1 MTLFGSV
8 SKGSLVL
15 ELGIKLNLLTMF
27 DRANFASSKANLM
40 PMQPLGPCP
49 KGRNAY
55 L

>member
-8 SKGSLVL
+8 SNGSLVL
-15 ELGIKLNLLTMF
+15 VLGIKLNFLTIF

-40 PMQPLGPCP
+40 PMHPLGPCP